1 MNNNRI
7 KKYPISVLSAAVI
20 ALLSS
25 NTYGQE
31 AADQNIEQI
40 TITTQK
46 RVQSI
51 KDVPIAISAM
61 NADTLNDLGIDQFDE
76 LSDYIPGLVVQQQSI
91 NNNGYVIRGITSDD
105 GAASASARVSIYLN
119 GTDVSRSRASYFET
133 YDLDRVEVVKGPQAT
148 LFGTAASIGAISFL
162 TAKPE
167 EELNGYIKAGIGNY
181 NMYDVQ
187 GMVTGGSNLVQGRFA
202 FVNKSRD
209 GYVKNNAGGENDLNG
224 YDREAY
230 RASLR
235 FTPSEDLTVDVVY
248 NHDEANDP
256 GTAFA
261 SKDVLFTDN
270 GSFSVP
276 DSQVLGMDD
285 IGVEREVSDI
295 NATVAWDINDR
306 YSLTYIGA
314 YRDYDSLE
322 TFDADG
328 TESEFLNFAELAT
341 GDQSSHE
348 LRVNFTG
355 NKLNGFFGASYFTE
369 SAVQNVPYTGEEG
382 LTLSCMGLLSSFGI
396 DSCYTGTT
404 SVLTSGA
411 YSELTNEGIAFENRA
426 KNTSTS
432 FFADAS
438 YAVADKLELTGG
450 IRYVKESRETTE
462 YADTPSTLLIS
473 SIVGYDANLFFAS
486 TADSGMTYTA
496 EADDSVLLPRLNLL
510 YSFSDNLNAYITI
523 SKGQRSQVVQIT
535 DGQEDIVP
543 AEKVSNFEAGVKGNT
558 QDHSIS
564 YSASLF
570 YQDYKNFQVSVY
582 DGDTGVTESFNAGQ
596 ANNIGFEGELTWNIS
611 DELKILANLA
621 LIDAGINDDEKNGE
635 YAGNQFRLQPKTS
648 GAISYIY
655 RTDISNDLTFFSSG
669 SYTYRSSVYFDIEN
683 EYQESA
689 VGLVN
694 LRAGIAAADNNWE
707 LTLSANNLLDKD
719 YIMDAG
725 NTGSSFGFTTYIEG
739 APRMLSLNFTKRFG
753 DF

>member
-1 MNNNRI
+1 MNIN
-7 KKYPISVLSAAVI
+7 KLFALTPI
-20 ALLSS
+20 ALVFSTS
-25 NTYGQE
+25 FSVYAQE
-31 AADQNIEQI
+31 KNDTDIEKI
-40 TITTQK
+40 MVTTQK

-51 KDVPIAISAM
+51 QDVPMTISAM
-61 NADTLNDLGIDQFDE
+61 NSDIMDDLGIDQFDE
-76 LSDYIPGLVVQQQSI
+76 LSDFIPGLVVQQQSI

-133 YDLDRVEVVKGPQAT
+133 YDMDRVEVVKGPQAT

-167 EELNGYIKAGIGNY
+167 QELNGYIKVGAGNY
-181 NMYDVQ
+181 SMYNVQ
-187 GMVTGGSNLVQGRFA
+187 GMVTGGSDLVQGRFA
-202 FVNKSRD
+202 FLKKSRD
-209 GYVKNNAGGENDLNG
+209 GYVENNASGENDLNG

-235 FTPSEDLTVDVVY
+235 FTPSDDLTIDVVY
-248 NHDEANDP
+248 NHDQANDP

-261 SKDVLFTDN
+261 SEDVLFTDN

-276 DSQVLGMDD
+276 DSEVLGMDD
-285 IGVEREVSDI
+285 IGIDRKVSDI
-295 NATVAWDINDR
+295 NATVAWDINDS

-328 TESEFLNFAELAT
+328 TEYEFLNFAELAT

-348 LRVNFTG
+348 LRLNFTS

-369 SAVQNVPYTGEEG
+369 DAVQNVPYTGEEG
-382 LTLSCMGLLSSFGI
+382 LTLSCMGFLSAYGI

-404 SVLTSGA
+404 SVLTGGA
-411 YSELTNEGIAFENRA
+411 YSELISEGIAFENNA
-426 KNTSTS
+426 ENTSTS
-432 FFADAS
+432 VFADAS
-438 YAVADKLELTGG
+438 YSITEKLEVTGG
-450 IRYVKESRETTE
+450 IRYVKESRKTTE
-462 YADTPSTLLIS
+462 YAYTPSTVLIS
-473 SIVGYDANLFFAS
+473 PAVGYDANLFFAS
-486 TADSGMTYTA
+486 TADSGMTYTG
-496 EADDSVLLPRLNLL
+496 EGDDSVLLPRLNVL
-510 YSFSDNLNAYITI
+510 YSFSDDLNGYATI
-523 SKGQRSQVVQIT
+523 SKGQRSQVVQI
-535 DGQEDIVP
+535 DGGEADIVP
-543 AEKVSNFEAGVKGNT
+543 AEKVSNYEVGIKGNT
-558 QDHSIS
+558 DDRSII

-570 YQDYKNFQVSVY
+570 YQDYKNFQVSVF

-596 ANNIGFEGELTWNIS
+596 ASNIGFEGELTWNIT
-611 DELKILANLA
+611 DDLKLMSNLA
-621 LIDAGINDDEKNGE
+621 WIDAGIDDDEENGE

-655 RTDISNDLTFFSSG
+655 RTDINDDLTFFSSG

-694 LRAGIAAADNNWE
+694 LRVGIAASDDNWE
-707 LTLSANNLLDKD
+707 LTLGAANLLDKE

-739 APRMLSLNFTKRFG
+739 APRMVSLNYTKRLG